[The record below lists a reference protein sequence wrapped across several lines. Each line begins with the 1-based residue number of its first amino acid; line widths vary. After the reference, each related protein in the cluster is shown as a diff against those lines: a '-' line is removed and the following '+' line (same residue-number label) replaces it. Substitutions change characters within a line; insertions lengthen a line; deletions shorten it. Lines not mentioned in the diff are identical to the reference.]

1 MRLMLAT
8 FAVGWLLAH
17 VRLAMGDVGTAQSYS
32 PPYLPTKCQGSS
44 REQFPGDGLFVAA
57 SDGIWDNG
65 AACGRKYR
73 LRCLSGL
80 KRPCK
85 EDTITVEVVDVCRL
99 DPCPATMVLSNKAF
113 DAISKIPYA
122 KINVEYAQ

>member
-1 MRLMLAT
+1 MVSA
-8 FAVGWLLAH
+8 A
-17 VRLAMGDVGTAQSYS
+17 
-32 PPYLPTKCQGSS
+32 TKCQGYS

-80 KRPCK
+80 RRPCK
-85 EDTITVEVVDVCRL
+85 EDTITVEVVDVCRNN
-99 DPCPATMVLSNKAF
+99 PCPATMVLSNKAF
-113 DAISKIPYA
+113 DAISRIPSA

>member
-1 MRLMLAT
+1 MRLLLAT
-8 FAVGWLLAH
+8 LAVGWLLAH
-17 VRLAMGDVGTAQSYS
+17 VRLVMGDVA
-32 PPYLPTKCQGSS
+32 TKCQGSN
-44 REQFPGDGLFVAA
+44 RVQFPGDGLFVAA